1 MQEKETPL
9 GAFRVLDLTQVLSGP
24 HCTQMLADL
33 GADVVK
39 VEQPGRGD
47 DLRNTVPFSGREGHQ
62 DYFYASNRSKRSI
75 ALDLKDGGDRDIAL
89 ALAGVADIVVENF
102 APGTAA
108 RLGMGWDAL
117 RAVNP
122 KLVYCSISGFGQS
135 GPYRDRPALDPV
147 IQAIAG
153 VMSVTGAAA
162 GPPVQIGA
170 PLADVIAGIYAA
182 FAILGALHGVRSSG
196 VGRYIDL
203 SMQDA
208 MLASLGP
215 RMGEILQGG
224 TLPIRAA
231 NENPMRVPANNYAT
245 KDGREIALICQHDRG
260 WPPICR
266 ALGCEDLIDDAR
278 FADMPRRVANRAA
291 LNAIIQD
298 LFSTRT
304 ADEWRSR
311 LEAERVPHAMV
322 NDYAQALDDA
332 QVAHRGLIRE
342 LDHPVSGAIRVV
354 GPPWTMTGPQS
365 DPTPPPLLGQHGADV
380 LRDWLNR
387 EPPGEF

>member
-1 MQEKETPL
+1 MREKESPL

-39 VEQPGRGD
+39 IEQPGRGD
-47 DLRNTVPFSGREGHQ
+47 DLRNTVPYAGRAGHQ
-62 DYFYASNRSKRSI
+62 DYFHASNRSKRSI
-75 ALDLKDGGDRDIAL
+75 ALDLKDSGDRKTAQ

-108 RLGMGWDAL
+108 RLAMGWDDL
-117 RAVNP
+117 RALNP
-122 KLVYCSISGFGQS
+122 RLVYCSISGFGQS
-135 GPYRDRPALDPV
+135 GPHRDRPALDPV
-147 IQAIAG
+147 IQAITG
-153 VMSVTGAAA
+153 VMSITGAVDGA
-162 GPPVQIGA
+162 PVQIGA

-182 FAILGALHGVRSSG
+182 YAILGALHAVRNDG
-196 VGRYIDL
+196 IGRYIDL

-208 MLASLGP
+208 MLAALGP
-215 RMGEILQGG
+215 RMGETLQTGL
-224 TLPIRAA
+224 LPTRVA
-231 NENPMRVPANNYAT
+231 NENPLRVPANNYAT

-298 LFSTRT
+298 IFRART
-304 ADEWRSR
+304 ADEWRPR
-311 LEAERVPHAMV
+311 LEAERVPYAMV
-322 NDYAQALDDA
+322 NDYAQALDDP
-332 QVAHRGLIRE
+332 QVAHRGLIRD
-342 LDHPVSGAIRVV
+342 LDHPESGAIRVV
-354 GPPWTMTGPQS
+354 GPPWTMTGPQA
-365 DPTPPPLLGQHGADV
+365 DPTPPPLLCQHNDDV
-380 LRDWLNR
+380 LRDWLDA
-387 EPPGEF
+387 PP